1 MKVSIRS
8 IHNQGDSKEEY
19 VILDVIEDCKL
30 QFYMLQ
36 DTTYTDSGK
45 ISSKLRHSYWMPSYD
60 AKKGDEIFLRTC
72 VGENR
77 VPVREKGGNRFTF
90 YWGLD
95 SAVWN
100 DEGDCAVLFE
110 IKAWKSKYA

>member
-8 IHNQGDSKEEY
+8 IHNHGDAKEEY
-19 VILDVIEDCKL
+19 VVLDVIEDCKL
-30 QFYMLQ
+30 QYYLLQ
-36 DTTYTDSGK
+36 DTTYTDDGY

-60 AKKGDEIFLRTC
+60 AKKGDEIILYTRP
-72 VGENR
+72 GKNIIPDR
-77 VPVREKGGNRFTF
+77 DKGGKRFTLF
-90 YWGLD
+90 WGVN

-110 IKAWKSKYA
+110 IKTWKSKGV